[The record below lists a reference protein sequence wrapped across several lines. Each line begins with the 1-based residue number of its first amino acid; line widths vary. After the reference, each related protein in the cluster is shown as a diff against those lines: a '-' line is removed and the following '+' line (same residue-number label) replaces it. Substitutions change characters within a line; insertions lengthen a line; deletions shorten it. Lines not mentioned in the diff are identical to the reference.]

1 MKLKIELHHGLFK
14 KKKKLHHGLL
24 FFSPELFSIISINL
38 SNNYVQGAKSV
49 EVFWLGKKKFQ
60 VFDDRSLW
68 IIFDVLNQI
77 KFYSIS

>member
-1 MKLKIELHHGLFK
+1 MAY
-14 KKKKLHHGLL
+14 

-38 SNNYVQGAKSV
+38 SNKYVQGAKSV

>member
-1 MKLKIELHHGLFK
+1 MILIK
-14 KKKKLHHGLL
+14 
-24 FFSPELFSIISINL
+24 L
-38 SNNYVQGAKSV
+38 SNKYAQGAKSV